1 MTHTRPCDGG
11 LIPQIDAYRWGGA
24 TCKLLPMIY
33 LRNIPEGELFSA
45 QLELLMQHGRVA
57 SMMANLI
64 GVIAVMGL
72 LWPYVD
78 AGDLLLWG
86 FGLLILL
93 LLRSL
98 HMSTALADRRYL
110 SRPKKLFWQLI
121 VGSAATGLVWSG
133 TYILVSPYLPV
144 TIQYL
149 LLLIVVFIAAISLA
163 VMVVIREYF
172 LAFTFS
178 ALWPIAWWSLANF
191 WDQPYNLLLGF
202 LLLALTGL
210 LTAASNG
217 IHDTFRRMLSLS
229 WQQEAMAREL
239 GQITNSLRDRNL
251 QLQEA
256 RRQLTDLANIDEL
269 TGLGNRRLI
278 NQTLREEVNRARRA
292 HGWVSVILID
302 VDFFKKYNDTY
313 GHPAGDE
320 VLRRIGDIMQRATAR
335 AGEVAG
341 RYGGEE
347 FILVLP
353 GALAPEALRTAERLK
368 RLVYEENIPHSDSE
382 VSDRISISQGVL
394 SIMPDEDV
402 DPGVLVDRADAAL
415 YEAKREGRD
424 KIAAV

>member
-1 MTHTRPCDGG
+1 
-11 LIPQIDAYRWGGA
+11 
-24 TCKLLPMIY
+24 MIY
-33 LRNIPEGELFSA
+33 LRNIPEAELFSA

-57 SMMANLI
+57 SMLANVI
-64 GVIAVMGL
+64 GVIAAMSL
-72 LWPYVD
+72 LWPYFA
-78 AGDLLLWG
+78 AGDLLFWG

-98 HMSTALADRRYL
+98 HMSSALSDRRYL
-110 SRPKKLFWQLI
+110 SRPRQLFWQLI
-121 VGSAATGLVWSG
+121 FGSALTGLLWSG
-133 TYILVSPYLPV
+133 TFVLVSPHIPTTL
-144 TIQYL
+144 QYL
-149 LLLIVVFIAAISLA
+149 LLLVVVIISAISLA

-172 LAFTFS
+172 LAFIFC
-178 ALWPIAWWSLANF
+178 ALWPIAWWSLANY

-217 IHDTFRRMLSLS
+217 IHDTFRRMLSLN

-269 TGLGNRRLI
+269 TGLGNRRLV

-292 HGWVSVILID
+292 HGWLSVILVD

-335 AGEVAG
+335 AGEVAA

-353 GALAPEALRTAERLK
+353 GARKADAIRIAERLQ
-368 RLVYEENIPHSDSE
+368 RLVYEENIPHRESE
-382 VSDRISISQGVL
+382 ISDRITLSQGVL

-402 DPGVLVDRADAAL
+402 DPGILVDRADAAL
-415 YEAKREGRD
+415 YTAKREGRD
-424 KIAAV
+424 QIAVQ

>member
-1 MTHTRPCDGG
+1 
-11 LIPQIDAYRWGGA
+11 
-24 TCKLLPMIY
+24 MIY
-33 LRNIPEGELFSA
+33 LRNIPEEELFCA

-72 LWPYVD
+72 LWPYFD

-86 FGLLILL
+86 FGILILL

-98 HMSTALADRRYL
+98 HMSAALSDRRYL
-110 SRPKKLFWQLI
+110 SRPKKLFWQL
-121 VGSAATGLVWSG
+121 VAGSAATGLIWSG

-217 IHDTFRRMLSLS
+217 IHDTFRRMLSLN

-278 NQTLREEVNRARRA
+278 NQTLREEVNRARRS

-353 GALAPEALRTAERLK
+353 GARAPEALRTAERLK

-424 KIAAV
+424 KIAVV

>member
-1 MTHTRPCDGG
+1 
-11 LIPQIDAYRWGGA
+11 
-24 TCKLLPMIY
+24 MIY
-33 LRNIPEGELFSA
+33 LRNIPEDELFSA

-64 GVIAVMGL
+64 GAIAAMAL
-72 LWPYVD
+72 LWPYFKTES
-78 AGDLLLWG
+78 LLLWG
-86 FGLLILL
+86 FGLMILL

-98 HMSTALADRRYL
+98 YMSGALADRRYL
-110 SRPKKLFWQLI
+110 RRPKRVFWQLI
-121 VGSAATGLVWSG
+121 LGSAVTGLVWSA
-133 TYILVSPYLPV
+133 TYIYVGAYLP
-144 TIQYL
+144 TTLQYL
-149 LLLIVVFIAAISLA
+149 LLLIIVMIAAISLA
-163 VMVVIREYF
+163 VMVVVREYF
-172 LAFTFS
+172 LVFIFS
-178 ALWPIAWWSLANF
+178 ALWPIAWWCLAHF
-191 WDQPYNLLLGF
+191 WDQPNNLLLGV

-210 LTAASNG
+210 LAAASNG
-217 IHDTFRRMLSLS
+217 IHETFRRMLSLN

-269 TGLGNRRLI
+269 TGLGNRRLV
-278 NQTLREEVNRARRA
+278 NQTLREEVNRARRS
-292 HGWVSVILID
+292 HGWLSVVLID

-335 AGEVAG
+335 AGEVAA

-353 GALAPEALRTAERLK
+353 GARVADALRTAERLK
-368 RLVYEENIPHSDSE
+368 LLVHEECIPHSASD

-424 KIAAV
+424 RIAVV

>member
-1 MTHTRPCDGG
+1 MYTF
-11 LIPQIDAYRWGGA
+11 A
-24 TCKLLPMIY
+24 MIY
-33 LRNIPEGELFSA
+33 LRNIPDDELFSA
-45 QLELLMQHGRVA
+45 QLELLMQHGRIA

-64 GVIAVMGL
+64 GAIAAMAL
-72 LWPYVD
+72 LWPYFEPQS
-78 AGDLLLWG
+78 LLLWG
-86 FGLLILL
+86 FGLMILL

-98 HMSTALADRRYL
+98 YMSGALADRRYV
-110 SRPKKLFWQLI
+110 SRPKRVFWLLI
-121 VGSAATGLVWSG
+121 LGSAVTGLAWSG
-133 TYILVSPYLPV
+133 TYIYVGQFLPP
-144 TIQYL
+144 TLQYL
-149 LLLIVVFIAAISLA
+149 LLLIVVMISAISLA
-163 VMVVIREYF
+163 VMVVVREYF
-172 LAFTFS
+172 LVFVFS
-178 ALWPIAWWSLANF
+178 ALWPIAWWCLAHF
-191 WDQPYNLLLGF
+191 WDQPHNLLLGI

-210 LTAASNG
+210 LVAASNG
-217 IHDTFRRMLSLS
+217 IHDTFRRMLSLN

-269 TGLGNRRLI
+269 TGLGNRRLV
-278 NQTLREEVNRARRA
+278 NQTLREEVNRARRS
-292 HGWVSVILID
+292 HGWLSVVLID

-335 AGEVAG
+335 AGEVAA

-353 GALAPEALRTAERLK
+353 GAKAADALRTAERLK
-368 RLVYEENIPHSDSE
+368 RLVYEENIPHSASE

-415 YEAKREGRD
+415 YTAKREGRD
-424 KIAAV
+424 QIAVV